1 MTELLPGIGEMEE
14 GSLCHS
20 IYTQLYHN
28 FFNAQD
34 GGTVAEG
41 DLTSIRLHNTAYN
54 FASAIAGGVAG
65 EGGETGGILLDFL
78 KKTGGDMSGMLRAGY
93 GFEAGVNNSR
103 ILQVYM
109 REGDSG
115 VEISGNLKIGG
126 KSLYL
131 AGKQVVGYDPATDTV
146 SVSSGKIDLGNAR
159 LQTGGEM
166 IIGKDKESGIF
177 LSPEFLQI
185 GGKDAYHAGN
195 ANLESVSWKM
205 LDASVSGKLEVS
217 GTTDA
222 KGLLVA
228 EHGVRL
234 GAAGKSILSIL
245 SDTAELGGFLSF
257 GAGFGI
263 RMEDLPVLMR
273 LGGNAVQLGAP
284 DGDLLLGSEQTRK
297 VRLQANLWDIDGD
310 VQLVSKYGA
319 ACFPASLT
327 VRHNYGDDLLTSYHA
342 GEEDEGIAIHKRL
355 KFGSAGACLFGK
367 ENALAFRSKVGRPG
381 NEGGPIT
388 WCAYETQM
396 GFGYST
402 STYQPQDRDSDSF
415 LLSTSADFFCMDK
428 PVEADG
434 HLGINASPT
443 RLTDRSLFLQAGSCL
458 LAVAGGIRH
467 DGNAYFTDGVGSP
480 SFSSGFAGSGWAIL
494 RNGVTGSV
502 QATFDEIIVRKKMR
516 VYEMEV
522 SSHKASNGAL
532 WITDS
537 CSGDTV
543 TEL

>member
-381 NEGGPIT
+381 NEGGQIT
-388 WCAYETQM
+388 WCAYETRM